1 MLLASNTGGPP
12 PKQIQQEAK
21 MSRKSKIEITAEI
34 VRKAIE
40 NGKLTSMTQLAHELG
55 YAGSV
60 SSSLTK
66 KFRQLAPDVDALLAT
81 NKLAGG
87 NTGKVSPARKPP
99 KPKSSS
105 KSAKPK
111 PKAKASKW
119 PHSPSNPFNRSG
131 SAYGLCFDI
140 LAAHQDGL
148 PRQKL
153 VELLAKATGKD
164 LTKAAF
170 DVQVICSARGE
181 AGANLNPFEGPRNR
195 SAHFGYWVKRDNSHV
210 RLVLP
215 SNTAD
220 AKMET
225 P

>member
-1 MLLASNTGGPP
+1 
-12 PKQIQQEAK
+12 
-21 MSRKSKIEITAEI
+21 MSRKQKIEITEEF

-40 NGKLTSMTQLAHELG
+40 DGKLTSMTQLAHEFG
-55 YAGSV
+55 YKGSV

-66 KFRQLAPDVDALLAT
+66 IFRQLIPDVDALLAA

-87 NTGKVSPARKPP
+87 NTGKVSKARKP
-99 KPKSSS
+99 KPSTKST
-105 KSAKPK
+105 K

-119 PHSPSNPFNRSG
+119 PHVDRNPFKRSG
-131 SAYGLCFDI
+131 SAYGICFDI
-140 LAAHQDGL
+140 LAAHKDGL

-164 LTKAAF
+164 LIKAAF

-181 AGANLNPFEGPRNR
+181 AGEGLNPFEGPRNR

-215 SNTAD
+215 ANTAD

>member
-1 MLLASNTGGPP
+1 
-12 PKQIQQEAK
+12 
-21 MSRKSKIEITAEI
+21 MSRKQKFALTAEMI
-34 VRKAIE
+34 
-40 NGKLTSMTQLAHELG
+40 GKSLG
-55 YAGSV
+55 EGAT
-60 SSSLTK
+60 SLTK
-66 KFRQLAPDVDALLAT
+66 IWHSLGGSGSVPGSIAKRMRDLVPAIASIMKANQTAQGQDKGEPRQAPI
-81 NKLAGG
+81 G
-87 NTGKVSPARKPP
+87 NTGKVSKAS

-105 KSAKPK
+105 KSTKP
-111 PKAKASKW
+111 PAKAKSAKW
-119 PHSPSNPFNRSG
+119 PHSPSNPFKRSG

-140 LAAHQDGL
+140 LAAHKDGL

-164 LTKAAF
+164 LIKAAF

-181 AGANLNPFEGPRNR
+181 AGAGLNPFEGPRNR

-210 RLVLP
+210 RLMLP
-215 SNTAD
+215 ANTAD

>member
-1 MLLASNTGGPP
+1 
-12 PKQIQQEAK
+12 
-21 MSRKSKIEITAEI
+21 MSRKSKIEITEEF

-40 NGKLTSMTQLAHELG
+40 EGKLTSMTQLAHEFG
-55 YAGSV
+55 YKGSV

-66 KFRQLAPDVDALLAT
+66 KFRQLAPDVDSLLAA
-81 NKLAGG
+81 NKLAG
-87 NTGKVSPARKPP
+87 NTGGVSKAS
-99 KPKSSS
+99 KPKSSR
-105 KSAKPK
+105 KPTVK
-111 PKAKASKW
+111 AAKAKSGKW
-119 PHSPSNPFNRSG
+119 PHCPSNPFRQG
-131 SAYGLCFDI
+131 AYGICFDI
-140 LAAHQDGL
+140 LAAHPDGL

-153 VELLAKATGKD
+153 IELLAKATGKD

-181 AGANLNPFEGPRNR
+181 AGEGLNPFEGPRNR

-210 RLVLP
+210 QLMLP
-215 SNTAD
+215 ANTAD

>member
-1 MLLASNTGGPP
+1 
-12 PKQIQQEAK
+12 
-21 MSRKSKIEITAEI
+21 MSRKSKIEITEEF

-40 NGKLTSMTQLAHELG
+40 DGKLTSMTQLAHEFG
-55 YAGSV
+55 YKGSV

-66 KFRQLAPDVDALLAT
+66 KFRQLMPDVDALLAA

-87 NTGKVSPARKPP
+87 NTGKVSKARKPP
-99 KPKSSS
+99 KSKPSS
-105 KSAKPK
+105 KSAK
-111 PKAKASKW
+111 AKSKSGKW
-119 PHSPSNPFNRSG
+119 PHVDRNPFKRSG

-140 LAAHQDGL
+140 LVAHPDGL

-181 AGANLNPFEGPRNR
+181 AGEGLNPFEGPRNR

-215 SNTAD
+215 TAD

>member
-1 MLLASNTGGPP
+1 
-12 PKQIQQEAK
+12 
-21 MSRKSKIEITAEI
+21 MSRKSKIAITEEC

-40 NGKLTSMTQLAHELG
+40 DGKLTSMTQLAHEFG
-55 YAGSV
+55 YTGSV

-66 KFRQLAPDVDALLAT
+66 KFRQLAPDVDSLLAA
-81 NKLAGG
+81 NKLAG
-87 NTGKVSPARKPP
+87 NTGGVSKAS
-99 KPKSSS
+99 KPKSSR
-105 KSAKPK
+105 KPTVK
-111 PKAKASKW
+111 AAKAKSGKW
-119 PHSPSNPFNRSG
+119 PHCPSNPFKRSG
-131 SAYGLCFDI
+131 SAYGICFDI
-140 LAAHQDGL
+140 LAAHKDGL

-164 LTKAAF
+164 LIKAAF

-210 RLVLP
+210 QLMLP
-215 SNTAD
+215 ANTAD

>member
-1 MLLASNTGGPP
+1 
-12 PKQIQQEAK
+12 
-21 MSRKSKIEITAEI
+21 MSRKSKIEITEEF

-40 NGKLTSMTQLAHELG
+40 DGKLTSMTQLAHELG

-66 KFRQLAPDVDALLAT
+66 KFRQLAPDVDALLAA
-81 NKLAGG
+81 NKLAIG

-99 KPKSSS
+99 KPKPSS

-111 PKAKASKW
+111 AKATKW
-119 PHSPSNPFNRSG
+119 PHCPSNPFKRSG
-131 SAYGLCFDI
+131 SAYGICFDI
-140 LAAHQDGL
+140 LAAHKDGL

-164 LTKAAF
+164 LIKAAF

-181 AGANLNPFEGPRNR
+181 AGEGLNPFEGPRNR

-220 AKMET
+220 AMET

>member
-1 MLLASNTGGPP
+1 
-12 PKQIQQEAK
+12 
-21 MSRKSKIEITAEI
+21 MSRKQKFALTAEMI
-34 VRKAIE
+34 
-40 NGKLTSMTQLAHELG
+40 GKSLG
-55 YAGSV
+55 QGAT
-60 SSSLTK
+60 SLTK
-66 KFRQLAPDVDALLAT
+66 IWHSLGGSGSVPGSIAKRMRNLVPAIESIMKANQTAQDQDKGEPRQAIIGND
-81 NKLAGG
+81 GG
-87 NTGKVSPARKPP
+87 VSKARKPP
-99 KPKSSS
+99 KSKPSN

-111 PKAKASKW
+111 PKAKAAKW
-119 PHSPSNPFNRSG
+119 PHSPSNPFKRSG
-131 SAYGLCFDI
+131 SAYGVCFDI
-140 LAAHQDGL
+140 LAAHKDGL

-181 AGANLNPFEGPRNR
+181 AGAGLNPFEGPRNR

-215 SNTAD
+215 ANTAD